1 MNNSNK
7 LWGGRFEKDTASSMA
22 NLSKST
28 HFDWRLAIFDL
39 LQTDVHVQALNKVK
53 IINDAETKEIRKAIK
68 EINKEISAGQSLP
81 ENSDEDAHTA
91 IERMIIAKVGDI
103 GGKIRAGR
111 SRNDQAV
118 TDFKLFLRG
127 SSRIIC
133 QELISCAKQ

>member
-1 MNNSNK
+1 MSKSNK

-28 HFDWRLAIFDL
+28 HFDWRLATFDL
-39 LQTDVHVQALNKVK
+39 LQTDVHVQALNRAKL
-53 IINDAETKEIRKAIK
+53 INDAETKQIRNAIQDIYK
-68 EINKEISAGQSLP
+68 KVSSGTLQPNET
-81 ENSDEDAHTA
+81 DEDVHTA
-91 IERMIIAKVGDI
+91 IERLIIESVGEI

-127 SSRIIC
+127 
-133 QELISCAKQ
+133 